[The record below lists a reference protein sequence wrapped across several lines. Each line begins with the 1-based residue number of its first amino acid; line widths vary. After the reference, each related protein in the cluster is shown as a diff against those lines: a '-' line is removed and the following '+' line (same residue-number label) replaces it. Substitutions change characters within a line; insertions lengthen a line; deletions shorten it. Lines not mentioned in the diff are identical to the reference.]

1 MEKVLDDKTEINYN
15 DILAEI
21 KELYQDSYHDSNIER
36 IKKVFY
42 DAINLFMGRMQGYY
56 KCDTKYHDLEHSLET
71 TRLTAKIINKWNK
84 RGKLPII
91 SKRFF
96 ELAIIAALFHDVGYI
111 KKYGDIEGT
120 GAKYTFI
127 HEKRSI
133 EFAKKYM
140 ASLQYSI
147 EAITSVEN
155 MITCTMLNA
164 DLSKIKFSCEEER
177 IAGFSL
183 GTADLTGQMAANDH
197 NKKLHYLFEGFKEG
211 YEFEGIDNLRKRGVI
226 IFESA
231 DQLIKNTPDFY
242 ESVVK
247 KRFKEMGDKHKFLE
261 HDLLMSIEENVK
273 FIKYHYD
280 K

>member
-1 MEKVLDDKTEINYN
+1 MNF
-15 DILAEI
+15 LATRFGFEQH
-21 KELYQDSYHDSNIER
+21 LSSNIER
-36 IKKVFY
+36 VACDVI
-42 DAINLFMGRMQGYY
+42 DLFMGKMEGYY

-84 RGKLPII
+84 SRQLPIV

-96 ELAIIAALFHDVGYI
+96 ELGIIAALLHDTGYI
-111 KKYGDIEGT
+111 KKYEDIKGT

-140 ASLQYSI
+140 SSIQYSK
-147 EAITSVEN
+147 EAINSVEN
-155 MITCTMLNA
+155 MIKCTIYNA
-164 DLSKIKFSCEEER
+164 DLSKIKFSCDEER
-177 IAGFSL
+177 TAGFSL
-183 GTADLTGQMAANDH
+183 GIADLTGQIVANDLI
-197 NKKLHYLFEGFKEG
+197 KKLRYLFEEFKEG

-231 DQLIKNTPDFY
+231 DQLIRNTPDFF

-247 KRFKEMGDKHKFLE
+247 KRFKEMDGMYKFLE

-273 FIKYHYD
+273 FIKYHYN